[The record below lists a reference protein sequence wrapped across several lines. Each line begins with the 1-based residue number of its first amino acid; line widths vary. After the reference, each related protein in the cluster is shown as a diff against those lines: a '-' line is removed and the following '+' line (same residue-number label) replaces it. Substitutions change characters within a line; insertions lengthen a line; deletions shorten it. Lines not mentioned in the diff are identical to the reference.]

1 VFINPLPVI
10 FPSVVLFLAVFSI
23 NMIGDWLQDWLNPE
37 IVR

>member
-1 VFINPLPVI
+1 MA
-10 FPSVVLFLAVFSI
+10 LFLAVFAI